1 MINRNNWKL
10 KKEYLEYKENIDQL
24 SNGSIKVEA
33 TYIQNILLWADNTPF
48 QKIYSKRPSFADYLQ
63 QSRLDGT
70 KEHIS
75 LAYTKKNL
83 AAARRFFTWLSENHS
98 EYIVIKSTWINS
110 LKPKKVNTE
119 PNKKDAVTIKEIL
132 QIAEAKVENIV
143 ERRIRAAACF
153 WFLSGI
159 RVGAFVSL
167 RIKSVD
173 VDNGIIYQYPNLGVR
188 TKNSKYGKT
197 FFLNIPELLEV
208 VKAWDN
214 EIKQILSKDGFWFA
228 PLSPDTKEI
237 DPFSS
242 TIGEHRN
249 IIARRNLKNWLE
261 KVGITYHSPH
271 KFRHGHIQYGM
282 QNAKT
287 IADYKAISMNV
298 MHSSMDITDEVYS
311 QLGDDEIKNRIGGLN
326 LINVN
331 STKNKEDEYLLFKE
345 FLAWRESKNK

>member
-10 KKEYLEYKENIDQL
+10 TKEYLEYKENIDQL
-24 SNGSIKVEA
+24 SNSSIKVEA
-33 TYIQNILLWADNTPF
+33 TYIRNILIWADNISF
-48 QKIYSKRPSFADYLQ
+48 LKIYSKRPSFSEYLQ
-63 QSRLDGT
+63 KARNDGM
-70 KEHIS
+70 KDHIS
-75 LAYTKKNL
+75 PEYTKKNL
-83 AAARRFFTWLSENHS
+83 AAARRFFYWLSENHN
-98 EYIVIKSTWINS
+98 EYKVIKSTWINS

-119 PNKKDAVTIKEIL
+119 PKKKDVVLLKDIL
-132 QIAEAKVENIV
+132 QIAEAKVDNIV

-153 WFLSGI
+153 WFLTGI
-159 RVGAFVSL
+159 RIGAFVSL
-167 RIKSVD
+167 KIKAVD
-173 VDNGIIYQYPNLGVR
+173 IDNGIIYQYPNLGVR

-214 EIKQILSKDGFWFA
+214 EIKKILPEDGFWFA

-237 DPFSS
+237 DPYSR
-242 TIGEHRN
+242 TIGDHRN

-261 KVGITYHSPH
+261 KVGLAYHSPH

-287 IADYKAISMNV
+287 IADYKAVSMNV

-326 LINVN
+326 LIDVN
-331 STKNKEDEYLLFKE
+331 SIKNIEDEYILFKE